1 MKTVTICGSLRF
13 AEEMKNIAFEL
24 EAVKGCHVL
33 QCVYNNQ
40 NMEITAEMAEN
51 LRLAHLKKIDLS
63 DIIYVLNI
71 DGYIGNSVEQE
82 IAYAQKCHKQ
92 IIYYNGNN

>member
-24 EAVKGCHVL
+24 EAVKGCNVL

-40 NMEITAEMAEN
+40 NMEITAEMAE
-51 LRLAHLKKIDLS
+51 
-63 DIIYVLNI
+63 
-71 DGYIGNSVEQE
+71 
-82 IAYAQKCHKQ
+82 CHKQ

>member
-24 EAVKGCHVL
+24 EAVKGCNVL
-33 QCVYNNQ
+33 Q

-51 LRLAHLKKIDLS
+51 LRLAHLRKIDLS
-63 DIIYVLNI
+63 DIVYVLNI